1 MMYRKFTILILS
13 FACYVYFTQWS
24 IMYFLF
30 LSLLIICSNRSGN
43 KTFRKSAG
51 IISAV
56 LLIVGFIFLKSAF
69 TRNVVLG
76 YSVFAFCGISFIVDQ
91 FKTEKKYDVLDIL
104 LYLFFFPKMLAGP
117 IIRME
122 YFCSQLAANTPYR
135 QTLYRGI
142 KLLIY
147 SCFLKFIVADI
158 VLDRDMNGYGFNLFV
173 QMIIWGIRFYIDFY
187 AYSLIAVG
195 VALLVGIQLPYN
207 FDNPYSALSFRN
219 FWHRWNITLTQWL
232 SEYVYIPLGG
242 SRCSIIRTCLNIVVT
257 FIISG
262 LWHGI
267 TLTFVMWGICHGILV
282 CIERLLISEK
292 MNEVARWIYRIF
304 VILVTILLWQLF
316 RLRDFGEVADFAKQL
331 SSFTK
336 LDGTTMVYG
345 GGACLL
351 LYLIEAPITKR
362 LMLGNENSQCN
373 VICEVSVLSS
383 MLAIMVLCPLHF
395 TFNFFYLRF

>member
-1 MMYRKFTILILS
+1 
-13 FACYVYFTQWS
+13 
-24 IMYFLF
+24 
-30 LSLLIICSNRSGN
+30 
-43 KTFRKSAG
+43 
-51 IISAV
+51 
-56 LLIVGFIFLKSAF
+56 
-69 TRNVVLG
+69 
-76 YSVFAFCGISFIVDQ
+76 
-91 FKTEKKYDVLDIL
+91 
-104 LYLFFFPKMLAGP
+104 MLAGP

-122 YFCSQLAANTPYR
+122 YFCSQLTVNTPYR
-135 QTLYRGI
+135 LKPYRGV

-147 SCFLKFIVADI
+147 ACFLKFIVADI
-158 VLDRDMNGYGFNLFV
+158 VLDIGMNGNGFNLFV
-173 QMIIWGIRFYIDFY
+173 QTIIWGIRFYIDFY

-195 VALLVGIQLPYN
+195 IALLVGIQLPYN

-242 SRCSIIRTCLNIVVT
+242 SRCTSIRTCLNIVVT
-257 FIISG
+257 FIVSG

-292 MNEVARWIYRIF
+292 MNEIARWIYRIF

-316 RLRDFGEVADFAKQL
+316 RLTDFGEVADFAKQL
-331 SSFTK
+331 SSLTK
-336 LDGTTMVYG
+336 IDGTTMVYG

-373 VICEVSVLSS
+373 VICEVSVLSI